1 MVLIGLVEV
10 VENTAYIFIALS
22 QTILLNIFFL
32 RIFSLDYRYYVTL
45 SVYHCFSLRNISVM
59 LNLIAYNGEHSY
71 FRILCL

>member
-32 RIFSLDYRYYVTL
+32 RIFSLDYCYYVIL
-45 SVYHCFSLRNISVM
+45 SVYHFFNLRNISVM
-59 LNLIAYNGEHSY
+59 LNLIAYSGEH
-71 FRILCL
+71 FE